1 MWMRDAAQSKTKTNT
16 MAFNFEHKAIQKWA
30 LSALL
35 ENTKVYKI
43 RKQLFESLVDL
54 VKGDQKEEDSHLI
67 LKVSE
72 FQALKSYLTAR
83 NEQLNNPMELAFNKI
98 VESLCKA
105 RPVAAL
111 LPQLQNL
118 SVQDDDKGEGDPHEG
133 DPPADP
139 FAGEV

>member
-1 MWMRDAAQSKTKTNT
+1 

-43 RKQLFESLVDL
+43 RKQLFESLVEL
-54 VKGDQKEEDSHLI
+54 VKSDQKEEESHLT

-72 FQALKSYLTAR
+72 FQALKNFLTAR

-118 SVQDDDKGEGDPHEG
+118 SVQDDNKGEGDHDEG
-133 DPPADP
+133 DPPADLN
-139 FAGEV
+139 AGEI